1 MIGSLKPHLV
11 FLTAGSLKNRAQ
23 SRDNAAAE
31 TAGRAAPKMVL
42 AANQAPVE
50 MEHLAAVKEKAK
62 AKARVAAPATAK
74 VAVSKAKGPAKGRA
88 KAPAKVA
95 KAGHKEAVVEL
106 AEARE
111 AEAAPTRH
119 RQIFL
124 TAAMTTSWRVSF
136 VRPQCRSKILS
147 CARNSGRST
156 AITRRAQAEPNRNET
171 GQAIAATHV
180 VNAHSD

>member
-11 FLTAGSLKNRAQ
+11 SSTAGSLKNRAQ

-31 TAGRAAPKMVL
+31 TAGPAVRKTVL
-42 AANQAPVE
+42 AASQAPVE
-50 MEHLAAVKEKAK
+50 MARLAAVKAK
-62 AKARVAAPATAK
+62 AKAEARVTAPATAK
-74 VAVSKAKGPAKGRA
+74 VAVSKAKGPA

-119 RQIFL
+119 RQISL

-156 AITRRAQAEPNRNET
+156 AITRRARAEPNRNET
-171 GQAIAATHV
+171 G
-180 VNAHSD
+180 

>member
-1 MIGSLKPHLV
+1 LIGSLKPHLV

-50 MEHLAAVKEKAK
+50 MEHLAAVKERAK

-74 VAVSKAKGPAKGRA
+74 VAVSKAKGPA

-156 AITRRAQAEPNRNET
+156 AITRRARAEPNRNET
-171 GQAIAATHV
+171 G
-180 VNAHSD
+180 

>member
-1 MIGSLKPHLV
+1 LIGSLKPHLV

-62 AKARVAAPATAK
+62 AKAEARVTAPATAK
-74 VAVSKAKGPAKGRA
+74 VAVSKAKGPA